1 MADNRTK
8 VRRFR
13 FRMGERRII
22 LLFGDL
28 LISYIAL
35 FVGLYVWQT
44 AQDIPTFAEF
54 LRVRPEPWVFLLPI
68 AWVMLLF
75 DTYDNRTSSRRKVVF
90 PKIMLAGAIAG
101 VAYLLIYFT
110 SEQGS
115 LPRRGIAVFLVLA
128 IIFTWMWRLFFIR
141 IFTSPQY
148 MRRVLVVGAGVTGQ
162 ALLKEYM
169 KLSPPPYHVIGFLDD
184 DPDLQSKKVYD
195 YSVVGDSRR
204 LLEIVDEENITDI
217 IVAIS
222 GKIKPRMFR
231 MILDAQEQGVEITRF
246 PTAFEALTGRIPV
259 QYLEADWMI
268 RSFVDENT
276 PNSFYEFTKRIMDI
290 IGGFIGSVLFM
301 FIIVPIV
308 SLATMIDSGWPIF
321 FSQTRVGK
329 GGKDYTIFKFRTMV
343 LNAEKDGNPI
353 LAQEKDDRVT
363 RWGRFMRKVRLD
375 ETPQFLNVLK
385 GDMSLVGPRPER
397 PELMEHF
404 QKHIPFYRARV
415 LDKPGI
421 TGWAQVNFDY
431 AATLDEMV
439 TKLEYDLYYIKH
451 RSLRLDLII
460 LLRTIGTVIGF
471 RGR

>member
-1 MADNRTK
+1 
-8 VRRFR
+8 
-13 FRMGERRII
+13 
-22 LLFGDL
+22 
-28 LISYIAL
+28 
-35 FVGLYVWQT
+35 
-44 AQDIPTFAEF
+44 
-54 LRVRPEPWVFLLPI
+54 
-68 AWVMLLF
+68 
-75 DTYDNRTSSRRKVVF
+75 
-90 PKIMLAGAIAG
+90 
-101 VAYLLIYFT
+101 
-110 SEQGS
+110 
-115 LPRRGIAVFLVLA
+115 
-128 IIFTWMWRLFFIR
+128 
-141 IFTSPQY
+141 

-162 ALLKEYM
+162 AFIKEYK
-169 KLSPPPYHVIGFLDD
+169 KLSPPPYYLVGLLDD
-184 DPDLQSKKVYD
+184 DPTLQSKKVFD

-246 PTAFEALTGRIPV
+246 PTAFETLTGRIPV

-290 IGGFIGSVLFM
+290 IGGFLGSVLFV
-301 FIIVPIV
+301 FVIVPIV
-308 SLATMIDSGWPIF
+308 SIATLIDSGWPIF

-329 GGKDYTIFKFRTMV
+329 GGRNYTIFKFRTMV
-343 LNAEKDGNPI
+343 LDAEKDGNPI

-471 RGR
+471 KGR